1 MKPFEDLKKA
11 IYDSI
16 PGNHDSDK
24 LNDLIDAAQTAR
36 MNADEPA
43 YVKALSDLVT
53 FHRDSFAD
61 NEAYTPLSIKGDSFL
76 EKKSVAIITAKTQ
89 KYARSGAAPKTV
101 AEVLKESER
110 SLRDR
115 LPNISALFA
124 THTGWDVIGPSR
136 ESKRLQEEFADI
148 FKKMGAS
155 DSEASYKAMTST
167 IKELNRRRDDV
178 NAAVIVVKNAANNNE
193 IHVHMDA
200 DSYDPTD
207 PNAGYMPKASQAD
220 VDNTIEA
227 MKAATKGGLFKDRVV
242 VHLLPEAYKV
252 PGAAGSDEK
261 NTVAFTYDG
270 SDHIFAFV
278 DRVNAVPGSAAIP
291 ADWWSTDIV
300 DSKSAYGHII
310 SHEVGHL
317 LKNKIY
323 GAKSGKTQK
332 DFDEDIKNFSAG
344 NYTPVETPEAAKTK
358 TSINIDPLPDLG
370 IDTDGVVKSK
380 TSSGVDLSGQTLTRQ
395 LGSNPGGFT
404 TDPTT
409 GETVYVKVQ
418 KSELH
423 AQNETLAAAFYAKA
437 GLLSADTRLGTKD
450 GQVITYAPNIPN
462 AQTGIDY
469 SDKGFI
475 EKLQRGY
482 AIDALLANWDS
493 MANDSNIMR
502 DSAGNPIWIDP
513 GGSLLFR
520 AQGARKTN
528 FGDTV
533 TELDT
538 LGTHTTTGARVYGSM
553 TTQQKTDSAKLV
565 QQITHADIDVLVNG
579 IITDPVEAKYLR
591 DTLKNR
597 RDYILKRFNLEL
609 DLDKARADAHARSNQ
624 VKPSKSTGKLG
635 TPSGKPEAIS
645 GRGKEDFDE
654 NFAELYAR
662 FVQTDD
668 NVPQWFI
675 DLLASH
681 GITKRVASKLWREN
695 HSPEVQF
702 MQDQID
708 KMLDPSFFDEFN
720 TLRVQNPNLR
730 QNLFGRMIARL
741 NGTEGIK
748 PDVVTALDPKQKIIY
763 RGVHSD
769 NHRKNSAAEKA
780 EVAGFRDDFING
792 SVAYMSNTT
801 VYGSGTYSA
810 TEKSVSLNHY
820 AYGIDDADHLWKM
833 NVKPD
838 AKLITYGGPSNINP
852 SFKDMTGT
860 IDTIKRDLKKVLAER
875 VQNEMFPDLDVTD
888 PQVVA
893 EVNRLMSDLPLNVG
907 DSTSNIAGLLGY
919 DGVELVMGRESYV
932 IYFNRGIFQ
941 ILDAASH

>member
-1 MKPFEDLKKA
+1 MKPLEDLKKA

-24 LNDLIDAAQTAR
+24 LNNLIDAAKAAR
-36 MNADEPA
+36 EGNDEPA
-43 YVKALSDLVT
+43 YVKALLDLTT
-53 FHRDSFAD
+53 FHKDSFAD
-61 NEAYTPLSIKGDSFL
+61 DETYTPLSVKGDSFL
-76 EKKSVAIITAKTQ
+76 EKKSVAIITARTQ
-89 KYARSGAAPKTV
+89 KYARSGNKPQTV
-101 AEVLKESER
+101 ADVLKESER
-110 SLRDR
+110 SLRNR

-136 ESKRLQEEFADI
+136 ESQRLQAEFSEI
-148 FKKMGAS
+148 YKKLGAS

-167 IKELNRRRDDV
+167 TKELNRRRDDV
-178 NAAVIVVKNAANNNE
+178 NAAVITVKNAGSNNE
-193 IHVHMDA
+193 IYVHMDA

-207 PNAGYMPKASQAD
+207 PNAGYMPKATQAD
-220 VDNTIEA
+220 IDNTIDA
-227 MKAATKGGLFKDRVV
+227 MRTATKGGLFKDRVV

-252 PGAAGSDEK
+252 PNSDGSSEK
-261 NTVAFTYDG
+261 NTAAFTYDG

-278 DRVNAVPGSAAIP
+278 DRINALPGSTAAP

-300 DSKSAYGHII
+300 DSKTAYGHII

-317 LKNKIY
+317 LKNKLY
-323 GAKSGKTQK
+323 GAKSGKSET
-332 DFDEDIKNFSAG
+332 DFNTDVENFSAG
-344 NYTPVETPEAAKTK
+344 KYTPVATPEAATSKS
-358 TSINIDPLPDLG
+358 SINIDPVADLG
-370 IDTDGVVKSK
+370 IDTDGIVKSK
-380 TSSGVDLSGQTLTRQ
+380 TTAGSDLSGQTLTRQ

-437 GLLSADTRLGTKD
+437 GLMSADTRLGTKD

-475 EKLQRGY
+475 EKLQKGY
-482 AIDALLANWDS
+482 AMDALLANWDS
-493 MANDSNIMR
+493 MANDANIMR
-502 DSAGNPIWIDP
+502 DMSGNPIWIDP

-533 TELDT
+533 SELDSLIT
-538 LGTHTTTGARVYGSM
+538 STSTGTRVYGSM
-553 TTQQKTDSAKLV
+553 TPQQKTDSAKLV
-565 QQITHADIDVLVNG
+565 QQITHADIDILVNG
-579 IITDPVEAKYLR
+579 IITDPVEAKRLR

-624 VKPSKSTGKLG
+624 ATPTKTSTKLG
-635 TPSGKPEAIS
+635 TPSGKPEPVS
-645 GRGKEDFDE
+645 GRGTEDFDE

-668 NVPQWFI
+668 EVPQWFV

-681 GITKRVASKLWREN
+681 GISKRTASKLWRAN
-695 HSPEVQF
+695 HSAEVQHLH
-702 MQDQID
+702 DQID
-708 KMLDPSFFDEFN
+708 KMLDPTFLGEFSQ
-720 TLRVQNPNLR
+720 LRAQNPGMR
-730 QNLFGRMIARL
+730 QSIYGQMIAKL
-741 NGTEGIK
+741 NGTDGEK
-748 PDVVTALDPKQKIIY
+748 PEVVKTLDSKKATVY

-769 NHRKNSAAEKA
+769 SHRRGSAAAKA
-780 EVAGFRDDFING
+780 EVAKFRDEFING
-792 SVAYMSNTT
+792 LIAYMSNTT
-801 VYGSGTYSA
+801 VYGSGTYSS
-810 TEKSVSLNHY
+810 TNKSTSLSYSNGESDH
-820 AYGIDDADHLWKM
+820 DHLWQM
-833 NVKPD
+833 NIKPG
-838 AKLITYGGPSNINP
+838 AKLVTYGGQSNIDP
-852 SFKDMTGT
+852 TFPDFTGT
-860 IDTIKRDLKKVLAER
+860 IDTLKRSMKSTLAER
-875 VQNEMFPDLDVTD
+875 VQNEMFPDLDTTD

-893 EVNRLMSDLPLNVG
+893 EVDRLMKELPLSVG

-941 ILDAASH
+941 ILDPGTTP